1 MLTDQSP
8 EAVRARL
15 QMFAD
20 LHAARLGY
28 RFGRGSRE
36 LVGGLVDRAAGA
48 IGITGLEGHRR
59 EVEIRQA
66 EAALGVFVEAMVAAA
81 QARSATEGEDTAAVD
96 AGEAAIIGE
105 TTFMAAQL
113 RLCPCWPIC

>member
-1 MLTDQSP
+1 MLTDGST
-8 EAVRARL
+8 EAVCERL
-15 QMFAD
+15 KMFAD

-36 LVGGLVDRAAGA
+36 LIGGLVDQAAGA
-48 IGITGLEGHRR
+48 VGNIGPDGQRH

-81 QARSATEGEDTAAVD
+81 QARSAAEGLDAAPEFAD
-96 AGEAAIIGE
+96 EAAIIGE